1 MMIYTAELVPTYCR
15 SSVMG
20 MCSQA
25 SRLGS
30 FVAPFLLMLGVQLG
44 PVGGYSQVRAG
55 QGGEAASLL
64 SCIQLAGMST
74 CTCTQSR
81 DCGRQQ
87 QAVLTR

>member
-30 FVAPFLLMLGVQLG
+30 FVAPFLLMLGAQLG

-55 QGGEAASLL
+55 QEGQSCGCNQLTLIGYQHVTAAG
-64 SCIQLAGMST
+64 I
-74 CTCTQSR
+74 
-81 DCGRQQ
+81 GRPF
-87 QAVLTR
+87 